1 MTTDPLK
8 RADSPRTVPKKPL
21 AGPAFPLR
29 AILEGFRANL
39 PVAIGVTAY
48 GIAMGIVAAQ
58 RGLSFA
64 EMYLMDVTV
73 LAGSAEITAVGLWG
87 DPIPTST
94 IVFSTFVINLRY
106 VLLCASLRDIFA
118 GRPLWQ
124 KLLGIHL
131 VADENWAV
139 TMDRV
144 RRFGRPVPP
153 GFLLGGGLAILVA
166 WWVGSGAGYV
176 LGGQLPDPKQFGL
189 DFAFAAAFI
198 ALTRGFWRS
207 RRADL
212 LPWAGAAVVALV
224 TWAVI
229 GGNWYIVT
237 GSIVGAV
244 LGAVR
249 PDGDQDQERSDD
261 VPR

>member
-1 MTTDPLK
+1 M
-8 RADSPRTVPKKPL
+8 
-21 AGPAFPLR
+21 GPAFPLR
-29 AILEGFRANL
+29 AVREGFRANI
-39 PVAIGVTAY
+39 PVAVGVTAY
-48 GIAMGIVAAQ
+48 GMAMGVVAAQ
-58 RGLSFA
+58 RGITFP
-64 EMYLMDVTV
+64 EMYLMDVLV

-87 DPIPTST
+87 HPVPTAT
-94 IVFSTFVINLRY
+94 IVFGTFVINLRY

-144 RRFGRPVPP
+144 RRFGHPVPP

-166 WWVGSGAGYV
+166 WWVGSGTGYV
-176 LGGQLPDPKQFGL
+176 LGGQLPDPKRFGL

-207 RRADL
+207 RHADL
-212 LPWAGAAVVALV
+212 LPWAGAAAVALA
-224 TWAVI
+224 TWLLFD
-229 GGNWYIVT
+229 GNWYIVT
-237 GSIVGAV
+237 GSVAGAV
-244 LGAVR
+244 LGALR
-249 PDGDQDQERSDD
+249 REEDRDRDQDGSAD